1 MQYSRGNLNSN
12 KYHLKRGVVIY
23 YFSIAFA
30 MSLLVALGLAL
41 TTRWHARFSADS
53 GAGPQKIHSGVV
65 PRVGGIAVFA
75 GFALAFF
82 VGGRL
87 LGLDGEPVLWLLF
100 ALTVSFAA
108 GLYEDVSKNFGPLA
122 RLLATFVSA
131 GIAYR
136 WCGASLT
143 RLDVAPV
150 DAVLAAYPSLALL
163 VTVFCVGAI
172 AHAYNLS
179 DGLNGLL
186 AGLGLVACLGI
197 TLVAW
202 AYNDTYLLLAS
213 MTLGG
218 ALVGFGLLNYPRSY
232 LFSGDGGAYLVGTA
246 VAIMSILLSRRHPE
260 ISPWLPFC
268 LVLYPFTDT
277 TCAIIRRKLKRV
289 PISAPD
295 AEHLHTLLAKK
306 LTERIGRHG
315 ANLASLLIVGV
326 AGVFMWLAATFHTH
340 TGILMVLASVYFILF
355 ALTYR
360 FSMSAA
366 GLTLRM
372 RSHRTGE

>member
-1 MQYSRGNLNSN
+1 M
-12 KYHLKRGVVIY
+12 IY

-30 MSLLVALGLAL
+30 VSLLVALGLAL
-41 TTRWHARFSADS
+41 TTRWHSRFSADIS
-53 GAGPQKIHSGVV
+53 DSGPQKIHVGIV

-75 GFALAFF
+75 GFAVAFAM
-82 VGGRL
+82 GGRF
-87 LGLDGEPVLWLLF
+87 LGLSAEPVLWLLL
-100 ALTVSFAA
+100 ALAVSFAA
-108 GLYEDVSKNFGPLA
+108 GLYEDLSKNFGPLA

-131 GIAYR
+131 AIAYQ
-136 WCGASLT
+136 WCGARLT
-143 RLDVAPV
+143 RFDIAPI
-150 DAVLAAYPSLALL
+150 DAVLAAFPPVAFL

-202 AYNDTYLLLAS
+202 AYNDAYLLLAS

-218 ALVGFGLLNYPRSY
+218 AIVGFGLLNYPRPY

-246 VAIMSILLSRRHPE
+246 IAILSILLSHRHVA

-277 TCAIIRRKLKRV
+277 TYAIIRRKLKRV

-295 AEHLHTLLAKK
+295 AEHLHTLLAKRM
-306 LTERIGRHG
+306 TARFGRRG
-315 ANLASLLIVGV
+315 ANVASLLIVGT
-326 AGVFMWLAATFHTH
+326 AGAFMWFAATFHTQ
-340 TGILMVLASVYFILF
+340 TAVLVALAVAYFVSY

-366 GLTLRM
+366 GVKLNLRS
-372 RSHRTGE
+372 RGAGE

>member
-1 MQYSRGNLNSN
+1 
-12 KYHLKRGVVIY
+12 VIY

-30 MSLLVALGLAL
+30 VSLLVALGLAL
-41 TTRWHARFSADS
+41 TTRWHSRFSADMS
-53 GAGPQKIHSGVV
+53 GSGPQKIHTGIV
-65 PRVGGIAVFA
+65 PRVGGVAVFA
-75 GFALAFF
+75 GFAVAFV

-87 LGLDGEPVLWLLF
+87 LGLSGEPVLWLLF

-108 GLYEDVSKNFGPLA
+108 GLYEDLSKNFGPLA

-131 GIAYR
+131 GIAYQ

-143 RLDVAPV
+143 RFDIAPI
-150 DAVLAAYPSLALL
+150 DAVLAAFPPVAFL

-202 AYNDTYLLLAS
+202 QYSDSYLLLAS

-218 ALVGFGLLNYPRSY
+218 AIVGFGLLNFPRSY

-246 VAIMSILLSRRHPE
+246 VAILSILLIQRHVE

-295 AEHLHTLLAKK
+295 AEHLHTLLAKRM
-306 LTERIGRHG
+306 TARFGRRG
-315 ANLASLLIVGV
+315 ANVASVLIVGT
-326 AGVFMWLAATFHTH
+326 AGAFMWLAATFHTQR
-340 TGILMVLASVYFILF
+340 GVLVALAVAYFVSY
-355 ALTYR
+355 ALAYR

-366 GLTLRM
+366 GVTLSL
-372 RSHRTGE
+372 RSRGAGK